1 LPAVVAA
8 VQGRAEV
15 LFDSGVRCGQDIL
28 RARALG
34 ASAVLAGRAWLY
46 GVGAMGEQGVSLA
59 LDIIRRELAVT
70 MALTGC
76 NDVRAVDRSV
86 LR

>member
-1 LPAVVAA
+1 M
-8 VQGRAEV
+8 
-15 LFDSGVRCGQDIL
+15 FDSGVRSGQDIL

-34 ASAVLAGRAWLY
+34 AGAVLAGRAWLY
-46 GVGAMGEQGVSLA
+46 GVGALGERGVSLA
-59 LDIIRRELAVT
+59 LDIIMRELAVT

-86 LR
+86 LAGHSIRV